1 VPSDNRLEI
10 DACGVVSASALG
22 RDRNLMKVY
31 RGDSIPKQVENV
43 AREDRGRTF
52 ADHFCGTGL
61 MAKFADG
68 GSSKLL
74 RGKDLIHMIL
84 SHVGC

>member
-1 VPSDNRLEI
+1 
-10 DACGVVSASALG
+10 
-22 RDRNLMKVY
+22 MKVY

-61 MAKFADG
+61 VAKFADG

-74 RGKDLIHMIL
+74 RGKDLIHMVL